1 MLWGRQRET
10 AVIERVVAAARAGR
24 SEALVLRGEP
34 GIGKSALLRHAVD
47 VAGGARVL
55 RGTGVESESELP
67 FAGLHLLLHPHL
79 GRVDAL
85 PERQAAALG
94 AALGVAPGADGDRFL
109 VGLAVLTLLADLAE
123 GGPLLCLIDDA
134 HWLDHASAEVLLFA
148 ARRLHAEGIAMIFAV
163 RDEQPSGFS
172 ASGLPELTLDGLDPD
187 AAASLLA
194 ERAAGLAPQVRTQ
207 ILDEAGGNPLALLEL
222 PVDLHDGPPPAGG
235 PGDGLRRAFVHR
247 IADLP
252 AATRRLLV
260 VAAADDTA
268 DPAVVFGAAARL
280 GASLTDVAAG
290 EQASLLLFADGRLTF
305 RHPLVRAAVYQS
317 TPLALRLEA
326 HRALAETL
334 GPADADRRAW
344 HLAAITSGPDEQV
357 AALLEDSAERAR
369 ARGGYA
375 AMAAAY
381 ERAAALSEDRDR
393 RGQLLLAAA
402 EAAVDAG
409 RLDHAG
415 ALAAR
420 ATESGAGPVMLARAA
435 SIRATVAD
443 EHHRPASAQRILT
456 SAGLAAGLDA
466 ELADSLL
473 FRAVDSAIVAGDLP
487 AIRETADQM
496 AHRAPHARRASAL
509 ARMAIGFGGDIADG
523 VRALRELTGL
533 ADSPTLRELTG
544 SPHLKELTGLAGS
557 PHLRETALVPSWY
570 WALGDDAGGLRLADE
585 LVRACREQGAIG
597 VLPLALC
604 ALSRFQI
611 LLGHRHDAL
620 ANAEEGLRI
629 ARDTGHRM
637 SEIYLASLLADL
649 AALQGDEERC
659 RALIEDCRA
668 QRPGLGTV
676 LSSGASSLLALGLGR
691 YEDVLAEQQVIED
704 PAHLPFTL
712 FALPDVIEAAARTG
726 RPEQAAAACDW
737 YTRWAAHSGNTWAA
751 AVAARCRALL
761 SDHPES
767 HYAEAVE
774 HGASRPLEEARTRLL
789 YGEWL
794 RRERRRADA
803 RPHLRTALAIFEG
816 LGAALFAERARTEL
830 RAAGESRP
838 ARQDDATDLVERL
851 TPQELQVA
859 RLAADGLSN
868 RAIGARLFLSP
879 RTVGYHLSN
888 AYPKLG
894 VSSRTELAGLD
905 LTHRPGPGAAD
916 QPRPP
921 GTP

>member
-10 AVIERVVAAARAGR
+10 AVIERLVAGARSGH

-47 VAGGARVL
+47 AAGTARVL
-55 RGTGVESESELP
+55 RGTGIESESELP
-67 FAGLHLLLHPHL
+67 FAGLHLLLHPYL
-79 GRVDAL
+79 ARVDAL
-85 PERQAAALG
+85 PGRQAAALR
-94 AALGVAPGADGDRFL
+94 AALGLGTGADGDRFL

-148 ARRLHAEGIAMIFAV
+148 ARRLHAEGITMIFAA
-163 RDEQPSGFS
+163 RDEHPSGFP
-172 ASGLPELTLDGLDPD
+172 APGLPELTVGGLDRD

-194 ERAAGLAPQVRTQ
+194 ERAAGLAPQVRDQ
-207 ILDEAGGNPLALLEL
+207 ILDEARGNPLALLEL

-235 PGDGLRRAFVHR
+235 PGDGLRRAFAHR

-268 DPAVVFGAAARL
+268 DAAVVFGAAARL
-280 GASLTDVAAG
+280 GASLTDVAPG
-290 EQASLLLFADGRLTF
+290 EQAGLLLFTEGRLTL
-305 RHPLVRAAVYQS
+305 RHPLVRATAYQS
-317 TPLALRLEA
+317 APLALRLEA

-334 GPADADRRAW
+334 GAADADRRAW
-344 HLAAITSGPDEQV
+344 HLAAISSGPDEHV
-357 AALLEDSAERAR
+357 ATLLEDSAQRAR

-381 ERAAALSEDRDR
+381 ERAAALSEDRGR
-393 RGQLLLAAA
+393 RGRLLLAAA
-402 EAAVDAG
+402 EAATDAG

-420 ATESGAGPVMLARAA
+420 ATESGADPVMLARAA
-435 SIRATVAD
+435 AIRATVAD
-443 EHHRPASAQRILT
+443 EHHRPASARRILT

-487 AIRETADQM
+487 AVRETAERM
-496 AHRAPHARRASAL
+496 GRRAPHARRAAAL

-533 ADSPTLRELTG
+533 ADS
-544 SPHLKELTGLAGS
+544 SQ
-557 PHLRETALVPSWY
+557 LRETALVPSWY
-570 WALGDDAGGLRLADE
+570 WALGDDAGGLRLAGD

-637 SEIYLASLLADL
+637 SEIYLVSLLADL

-659 RALIEDCRA
+659 RALIAGCRA

-676 LSSGASSLLALGLGR
+676 LTSGASSLLALGLGR
-691 YEDVLAEQQVIED
+691 HDDVLAEQGTIED
-704 PAHLPFTL
+704 AAHLPFTL
-712 FALPDVIEAAARTG
+712 FALPDVIEAAARAG
-726 RPEQAAAACDW
+726 RPEQAAAARDW
-737 YTRWAAHSGNTWAA
+737 YAGWAAHSGNTWAA
-751 AVAARCRALL
+751 AVAARCRALAG
-761 SDHPES
+761 DHPES
-767 HYAEAVE
+767 HYVRAVELHE
-774 HGASRPLEEARTRLL
+774 HGAGRPLEEARSRLL

-794 RRERRRADA
+794 RRERRRTDA
-803 RPHLRTALAIFEG
+803 RPHLRTALAIFEH
-816 LGAALFAERARTEL
+816 LGAALFAERARAEL

-838 ARQDDATDLVERL
+838 ARQDAADLVGRL

-859 RLAADGLSN
+859 GLAAGGLSN

-894 VSSRTELAGLD
+894 ISSRTELAGLD
-905 LTHRPGPGAAD
+905 LTPRPGPGAAEP
-916 QPRPP
+916 PRPP
-921 GTP
+921 DTP

>member
-10 AVIERVVAAARAGR
+10 AEIERLVAGARSGR

-47 VAGGARVL
+47 VAGAARVL
-55 RGTGVESESELP
+55 RGTGIESESELP
-67 FAGLHLLLHPHL
+67 FAGLHLLLHPYL
-79 GRVDAL
+79 ARVDTL
-85 PERQAAALG
+85 PERQAAALH
-94 AALGVAPGADGDRFL
+94 AALGLGPGADGDRLLGRADGNRPLPDADSDRLHVGADGDRPLGRADGDRFL

-123 GGPLLCLIDDA
+123 GGPLLCLVDDA

-148 ARRLHAEGIAMIFAV
+148 ARRLHAEGIVMIFAA
-163 RDEQPSGFS
+163 RDEHPSGFP
-172 ASGLPELTLDGLDPD
+172 APGLAELAVGGLDRD

-194 ERAAGLAPQVRTQ
+194 ERAAGLAPQVRAQ
-207 ILDEAGGNPLALLEL
+207 ILDEARGNPLALLEL

-235 PGDGLRRAFVHR
+235 PGDGLRRAFAHR

-290 EQASLLLFADGRLTF
+290 EQANLLQFTEGRLTF
-305 RHPLVRAAVYQS
+305 RHPLVRATAYQS
-317 TPLALRLEA
+317 APLALRLDA

-334 GPADADRRAW
+334 GGADADRRAW
-344 HLAAITSGPDEQV
+344 HLAAISSGPDEHV
-357 AALLEDSAERAR
+357 AALLEDSAQRAH

-381 ERAAALSEDRDR
+381 ERAADLSEDRGR
-393 RGQLLLAAA
+393 RGRLLLAAA
-402 EAAVDAG
+402 EAAADAG

-420 ATESGAGPVMLARAA
+420 ATESGADPVMLARAA

-443 EHHRPASAQRILT
+443 EHHRPASARRILT

-487 AIRETADQM
+487 AVRETAEQM
-496 AHRAPHARRASAL
+496 ARRAPHARRASAL
-509 ARMAIGFGGDIADG
+509 ARMAIGFGDDIADG

-533 ADSPTLRELTG
+533 ARSPHLPEPTGLAGSPHPREPTGLAG
-544 SPHLKELTGLAGS
+544 SPHLPELTGLADQ

-570 WALGDDAGGLRLADE
+570 WALGDDAGGLRLAGE

-637 SEIYLASLLADL
+637 SEIYLTSLLADL

-659 RALIEDCRA
+659 RALIAGCRA

-676 LSSGASSLLALGLGR
+676 LTSGASSLLALGLGR
-691 YEDVLAEQQVIED
+691 HDDVLAEQGVIED
-704 PAHLPFTL
+704 AAHRPFTL
-712 FALPDVIEAAARTG
+712 FALPDVIEAAARAG
-726 RPEQAAAACDW
+726 RPERAAAACDW
-737 YTRWAAHSGNTWAA
+737 YAGWAAHSG
-751 AVAARCRALL
+751 
-761 SDHPES
+761 
-767 HYAEAVE
+767 
-774 HGASRPLEEARTRLL
+774 
-789 YGEWL
+789 
-794 RRERRRADA
+794 
-803 RPHLRTALAIFEG
+803 
-816 LGAALFAERARTEL
+816 
-830 RAAGESRP
+830 
-838 ARQDDATDLVERL
+838 
-851 TPQELQVA
+851 
-859 RLAADGLSN
+859 
-868 RAIGARLFLSP
+868 
-879 RTVGYHLSN
+879 
-888 AYPKLG
+888 
-894 VSSRTELAGLD
+894 
-905 LTHRPGPGAAD
+905 
-916 QPRPP
+916 
-921 GTP
+921 